1 MKTPGKV
8 AATKVAL
15 DDSPGVVRYVQL
27 ANFVR
32 HKIVS
37 NEWPVG
43 SMLPTVQDF
52 SERLGIARVTVRHA
66 YAILVNEGLISSERG
81 RGTQV
86 TASPAAAGNE
96 IRAAINNW
104 LDVPDGFQ
112 IRMLE
117 KQADVALPAQL
128 LLSGTAADSYMRLK
142 KLHLHSSQ
150 IICLAEFYIETA
162 VFSRFPKDSE
172 RKSKIAWLL
181 PKYSMQDMKYLHQV
195 ITVSQ
200 ADHEMARI
208 LKYPFAAPIATVK
221 RCITNDVGTVIYAS
235 TTWYRGDHF
244 IFDMTLPVN
253 IMYGKQLNTGQSM
266 KKKRSKQ

>member
-1 MKTPGKV
+1 VKK
-8 AATKVAL
+8 AAARSTVPL

-27 ANFVR
+27 ASFIR
-32 HKIVS
+32 HKIVA

-43 SMLPTVQDF
+43 SMLPTVQEF
-52 SERLGIARVTVRHA
+52 SEQLGIARVTVRQA
-66 YAILVNEGLISSERG
+66 YAILVREGLISSERG

-86 TASPAAAGNE
+86 TASPATAGNE

-104 LDVPDGFQ
+104 LDVPDGFK

-117 KQADVALPAQL
+117 KQAGVALPAQL
-128 LLSGTAADSYMRLK
+128 LLSGAAAKGYMRLT
-142 KLHLHSSQ
+142 KLHLHGSQ
-150 IICLAEFYIETA
+150 IICLAEFYIESA
-162 VFSRFPKDSE
+162 VFSRFPKGSE
-172 RKSKIAWLL
+172 QKSKIAWLL
-181 PKYSMQDMKYLHQV
+181 PKHSKQNMKFLHQV

-221 RCITNDVGTVIYAS
+221 RCITNDAGTVIYAS

-244 IFDMTLPVN
+244 VFDMTLPVG
-253 IMYGKQLNTGQSM
+253 IMYGKQLNTGRPG
-266 KKKRSKQ
+266 KKKRPKD